1 MNLKRKS
8 SEVVPRY
15 RGTTK
20 NERVPCPHPHRLS
33 RTWHRVYD
41 VFRCPTRPAWYPEDH
56 EGNDKEQRGRCANA
70 RSRVQGGGQ
79 RVGRIGTHIGTD
91 GCGCRLAMTAP
102 ARAAMESAARKT
114 KALATALRTRSTDV
128 RAVHGGLDTTDREDA
143 GRLANA

>member
-1 MNLKRKS
+1 MRATIKS
-8 SEVVPRY
+8 
-15 RGTTK
+15 
-20 NERVPCPHPHRLS
+20 NEGDAQTHAAA
-33 RTWHRVYD
+33 
-41 VFRCPTRPAWYPEDH
+41 FKAA
-56 EGNDKEQRGRCANA
+56 ANA
-70 RSRVQGGGQ
+70 LDGSAR
-79 RVGRIGTHIGTD
+79 IGTD